1 MPKSRMI
8 SGGGVMTPDLVIDI
22 NGQGAS
28 TLAGANLDPTVT
40 SKPDWLHE
48 FDYTVE
54 KKLNAN
60 VSNNSAF
67 GSGQLIGYDAR
78 IVLYPTNAS
87 VYVENSLNQGQ
98 PIPEITIYRLED
110 MLGVLTAVET
120 WAFANVLFTSYKN
133 VALTSLDG
141 TGLANV
147 MEVTFQWQQLTHTL
161 NSYNPQTLVAQGSV
175 VSLINFS
182 TGVLTPPAA
191 GGGGGAA
198 AGGGGGA
205 APAEAPAA

>member
-1 MPKSRMI
+1 MI
-8 SGGGVMTPDLVIDI
+8 SNSNGAMTPDLVIAI
-22 NGQGAS
+22 GTEGSS
-28 TLAGANLDPTVT
+28 TMTNLDPTIT

-54 KKLNAN
+54 KKLNPN
-60 VSNNSAF
+60 VSNNSAY

-78 IVLYPTNAS
+78 IVIYPTPAS

-98 PIPEITIYRLED
+98 PIPAITIYRLED
-110 MLGVLTAVET
+110 MLGVLTAVEI
-120 WAFANVLFTSYKN
+120 WAFENVIFTSYKN
-133 VALTSLDG
+133 LAETSQQG
-141 TGLANV
+141 TGLANAL
-147 MEVTFQWQQLTHTL
+147 EVTFQWQQLTHTL

-191 GGGGGAA
+191 GGGG
-198 AGGGGGA
+198 A
-205 APAEAPAA
+205 APAATAPAA

>member
-8 SGGGVMTPDLVIDI
+8 SNSNGAMTPDLVIAI
-22 NGQGAS
+22 GTQGSS
-28 TLAGANLDPTVT
+28 TMTNLDPTIT

-54 KKLNAN
+54 KKLNPN
-60 VSNNSAF
+60 VSNNSAY

-78 IVLYPTNAS
+78 IVIYPTPAS

-98 PIPEITIYRLED
+98 PIPAITIYRLED
-110 MLGVLTAVET
+110 MLGVLTAVEI
-120 WAFANVLFTSYKN
+120 WAFENVIFTSYKN
-133 VALTSLDG
+133 LAETSQQG
-141 TGLANV
+141 TGLANAL
-147 MEVTFQWQQLTHTL
+147 EVTFQWQQLTHTL

-191 GGGGGAA
+191 GGGGAAPAATAPA
-198 AGGGGGA
+198 AGG
-205 APAEAPAA
+205 

>member
-8 SGGGVMTPDLVIDI
+8 SNSNGAMTPDLVVAI
-22 NGQGAS
+22 GTEGSS
-28 TLAGANLDPTVT
+28 TMTNLDPTIT

-54 KKLNAN
+54 KKLNPN
-60 VSNNSAF
+60 VSNNSAY

-78 IVLYPTNAS
+78 IVIYPTPAS

-98 PIPEITIYRLED
+98 PIPAITIYRLED
-110 MLGVLTAVET
+110 MLGVLTAVEI
-120 WAFANVLFTSYKN
+120 WAFENVIFTSYKN
-133 VALTSLDG
+133 LAETSQQG
-141 TGLANV
+141 TGLANAL
-147 MEVTFQWQQLTHTL
+147 EVTFQWQQLTHTL

-191 GGGGGAA
+191 GGGG
-198 AGGGGGA
+198 A
-205 APAEAPAA
+205 APAATAPAA

>member
-8 SGGGVMTPDLVIDI
+8 SNSNGAMTPDLVIAI
-22 NGQGAS
+22 GTEGSS
-28 TLAGANLDPTVT
+28 TMTNLDPTIT

-54 KKLNAN
+54 KKLNPN
-60 VSNNSAF
+60 VSNNSAY

-78 IVLYPTNAS
+78 IVIYPTPAS

-98 PIPEITIYRLED
+98 PIPAITIYRLED
-110 MLGVLTAVET
+110 MLGVLTAVEI
-120 WAFANVLFTSYKN
+120 WAFENVIFTSYKN
-133 VALTSLDG
+133 LAETIQQG
-141 TGLANV
+141 PGLANAL
-147 MEVTFQWQQLTHTL
+147 EVTFQWQQLTHTL

-191 GGGGGAA
+191 GGGGAAPAATAPA
-198 AGGGGGA
+198 AGG
-205 APAEAPAA
+205 